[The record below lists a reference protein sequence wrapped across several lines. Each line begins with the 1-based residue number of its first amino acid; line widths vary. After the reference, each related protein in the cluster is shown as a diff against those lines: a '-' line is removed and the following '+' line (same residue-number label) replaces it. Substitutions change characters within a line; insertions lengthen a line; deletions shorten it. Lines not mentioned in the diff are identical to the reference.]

1 MEEVHQ
7 KHKDTAWGWLAV
19 VLAVLDGFP
28 KRRVRARAPRR
39 RLKEVVTPWST
50 HSPSGWSA

>member
-7 KHKDTAWGWLAV
+7 KHKDAAWGWLAV

-28 KRRVRARAPRR
+28 KRRGRVRTAGRR
-39 RLKEVVTPWST
+39 STEVVTPWSH

>member
-7 KHKDTAWGWLAV
+7 KHKDAAWGWLAV
-19 VLAVLDGFP
+19 ILAVLDGFP
-28 KRRVRARAPRR
+28 KRRTRTKPARR
-39 RLKEVVTPWST
+39 RSATVVTPWSQ

>member
-1 MEEVHQ
+1 MEEIHR
-7 KHKDTAWGWLAV
+7 KHKEAAWGWLAV

-28 KRRVRARAPRR
+28 KRRTRTTAARR
-39 RLKEVVTPWST
+39 RLTSVVTPWSN